1 MPELPEVETI
11 KKTLEHMVIG
21 ETIKNVIIY
30 WPKMIKQPDDSKEF
44 TNLVKGQ
51 KINRLERRG
60 KFLLFYLDTH
70 VLISHLRMEGKYG
83 VFSTETPL
91 AKHTH
96 VRILFEGGQE
106 LRYQDVRK
114 FGTMH
119 LYNMGEEFNVPPLEQ
134 LGPEPFEDSFS
145 VPYLHNKLK
154 RTNRHIKTVLL
165 DQTILAG
172 LGNIYVDEA
181 LFKAAIHPLRI
192 ASSIT
197 EDEVRSLHRSIQETL
212 REAVAQGG
220 TTIRSYV
227 NTQGQIGMFQQQ
239 LNVYG
244 REEENCNVC
253 STPITKLKV
262 GGRGTHV
269 CLTCQKEKR

>member
-30 WPKMIKQPDDSKEF
+30 WPKMIKQPDDSEEF

-114 FGTMH
+114 FGTIH

>member
-11 KKTLEHMVIG
+11 KKTLEYMVIG
-21 ETIKNVIIY
+21 KTIKNVSLY
-30 WPKMIKQPDDSKEF
+30 WPKMIKHPDDSEEF
-44 TNLVKGQ
+44 INLIKGQ
-51 KINRLERRG
+51 TINRLDRRG

-83 VFSTETPL
+83 VFSSETPL

-96 VRILFEGGQE
+96 VRFLLDDEQE

-114 FGTMH
+114 FGTLH
-119 LYNMGEEFNVPPLEQ
+119 LYNIGEEFSNPPLEQ
-134 LGPEPFEDSFS
+134 LGPEPFEEGFS
-145 VPYLHNKLK
+145 IQYLHTKLR
-154 RTNRHIKTVLL
+154 RTNRHIKTALL

-181 LFKAAIHPLRI
+181 LFRAAIHPLRI
-192 ASSIT
+192 ASGIS
-197 EDEVRSLHRSIQETL
+197 EKEVRSLHRSIQQTL
-212 REAVAQGG
+212 REAVDQGG

-244 REEENCNVC
+244 REEESCKIC
-253 STPITKLKV
+253 STPITKMKV

-269 CLTCQKEKR
+269 CLTCQKENV